1 MSTAVACPHCNAE
14 VARGSGEK
22 VKIRTSIVV
31 LHKSGG
37 VEINCPTCR
46 RGILIPV
53 TFTDAPVRKA
63 ERFVIS
69 KS

>member
-1 MSTAVACPHCNAE
+1 MGNCPHCNADI
-14 VARGSGEK
+14 ARASGDK

-37 VEINCPTCR
+37 IEINCPTCK
-46 RGILIPV
+46 RGVIIPA
-53 TFTDAPVRKA
+53 TIGAGPIRKS